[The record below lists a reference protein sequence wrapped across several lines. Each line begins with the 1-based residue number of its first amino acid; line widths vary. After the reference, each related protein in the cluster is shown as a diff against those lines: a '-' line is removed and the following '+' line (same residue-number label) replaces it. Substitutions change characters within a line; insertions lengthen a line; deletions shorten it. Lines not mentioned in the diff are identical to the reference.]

1 MNFFKLFTLIFIA
14 ALTRL
19 ATDIYLP
26 SLPSIARDFGVSMD
40 QVQMTIAVFMIA
52 LTLTQLFWGPFSDK
66 FGRKKTLF
74 IGLIISMLGSLIC
87 IFANN
92 IEWLNFGRLIQ
103 GIGCGAAAGLFR
115 AILRDMYTG
124 RQLAS
129 IGSYFSN
136 FLVFVLMLAP
146 MLGGFIE
153 KNYSWHLSFAFLIIW
168 CFLSLVL
175 VSFAFKEIKR
185 EKKKLI
191 TWRLIS
197 VFSKVEFLWAA
208 ASAIF

>member
-1 MNFFKLFTLIFIA
+1 M
-14 ALTRL
+14 
-19 ATDIYLP
+19 
-26 SLPSIARDFGVSMD
+26 
-40 QVQMTIAVFMIA
+40 QMTIAVFMIA

-185 EKKKLI
+185 EKKETHYLEAYKRLLKSRVFMGCCLSNFLSFAGMFAWI
-191 TWRLIS
+191 TS
-197 VFSKVEFLWAA
+197 C
-208 ASAIF
+208 SAL